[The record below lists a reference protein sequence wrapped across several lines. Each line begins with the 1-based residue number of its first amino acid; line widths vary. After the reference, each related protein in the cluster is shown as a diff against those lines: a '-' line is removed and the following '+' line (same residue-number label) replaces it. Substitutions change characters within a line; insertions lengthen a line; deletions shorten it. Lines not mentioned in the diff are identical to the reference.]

1 MKILKVDRTAS
12 GGIASGRAF
21 VLEEQDLSPDLFA
34 IAPEQAET
42 EVQRYTAAV
51 DAVSADLAPLAEK
64 EEIFAAHLELVQD
77 EALRMGVC
85 EKIETGNVNAEKA
98 LHDTA
103 EEYAAVFE
111 MMEDEYMRERAAD
124 LKDIRNRLMRKLKN
138 LPETDLSGIR
148 EKVILVAKDLAP
160 SDTAKLDLNFVQ
172 GFITEGGGVTSHVAI
187 MAKNL
192 GLPALV
198 GVKGVL
204 EAADSGD
211 FIILDADEKTV
222 YVNPESEIAEEYV
235 KKQEEQAKRKEE
247 LLKLRDLKAV
257 TTDGHE
263 VEICANVGNL
273 DDIRNAL
280 KFSIDGVGLFRSEFL
295 YMENDHFPTEEE
307 QFEVYKAAAELLGGR
322 ELTIRTL
329 DIGGDKGLSY
339 FEFPKEENPFLGYRA
354 IRIGLDRT
362 EILKTQL
369 KALLRAGCYGRIR
382 IMYPMIISVEEL
394 RSANSL
400 LEECKNE
407 LRTEGKAFA
416 EKPEVGI
423 MIETPA
429 AVMMAEEL
437 GAEADFFSIG
447 TNDLTQYFLAVD
459 RGNEKISAMYNPFH
473 PGVLRAIART
483 IEAGHAAGIKVGMCG
498 EFAGNP
504 DAVPILLGLGLDEFS
519 MSAGSTLEVKQ
530 KIRQAEYQKSL
541 ALAERILKTKT
552 VPEVEQRIQEWH
564 QDNQTL

>member
-1 MKILKVDRTAS
+1 MCIRDR
-12 GGIASGRAF
+12 
-21 VLEEQDLSPDLFA
+21 
-34 IAPEQAET
+34 
-42 EVQRYTAAV
+42 
-51 DAVSADLAPLAEK
+51 
-64 EEIFAAHLELVQD
+64 
-77 EALRMGVC
+77 
-85 EKIETGNVNAEKA
+85 
-98 LHDTA
+98 
-103 EEYAAVFE
+103 
-111 MMEDEYMRERAAD
+111 
-124 LKDIRNRLMRKLKN
+124 
-138 LPETDLSGIR
+138 
-148 EKVILVAKDLAP
+148 
-160 SDTAKLDLNFVQ
+160 
-172 GFITEGGGVTSHVAI
+172 
-187 MAKNL
+187 
-192 GLPALV
+192 
-198 GVKGVL
+198 
-204 EAADSGD
+204 
-211 FIILDADEKTV
+211 
-222 YVNPESEIAEEYV
+222 
-235 KKQEEQAKRKEE
+235 
-247 LLKLRDLKAV
+247 
-257 TTDGHE
+257 
-263 VEICANVGNL
+263 
-273 DDIRNAL
+273 
-280 KFSIDGVGLFRSEFL
+280 
-295 YMENDHFPTEEE
+295 
-307 QFEVYKAAAELLGGR
+307 
-322 ELTIRTL
+322 
-329 DIGGDKGLSY
+329 
-339 FEFPKEENPFLGYRA
+339 
-354 IRIGLDRT
+354 
-362 EILKTQL
+362 L

>member
-1 MKILKVDRTAS
+1 MEILKVDRTAS
-12 GGIASGRAF
+12 GGIASGKAF
-21 VLEEQDLSPDLFA
+21 VLEEQDLAPDPSP
-34 IAPEQAET
+34 IAPEQAEA
-42 EVQRYTAAV
+42 EKQRYE
-51 DAVSADLAPLAEK
+51 DAVKAVKEDLAPLAEK
-64 EEIFAAHLELVQD
+64 EEIFAAHMELVQD
-77 EALRMGVC
+77 EALRMGVTDR
-85 EKIETGNVNAEKA
+85 IVSGGLNAEKA
-98 LHDTA
+98 LHDTIV
-103 EEYAAVFE
+103 EYAAVFE

-124 LKDIRNRLMRKLKN
+124 LQDIRNRLMRKLKN
-138 LPETDLSGIR
+138 LPETDLSGIH

-160 SDTAKLDLNFVQ
+160 SDTAKLDLNYVK

-198 GVKGVL
+198 GVKGIL
-204 EAADSGD
+204 KAASSGD
-211 FIILDADEKTV
+211 YIILDADEKKV
-222 YVNPESEIAEEYV
+222 FINPDLATSGEYV
-235 KKQEEQAKRKEE
+235 RRQEEQDRRKKE
-247 LLKLRDLKAV
+247 LLKLKNLKAV

-280 KFSIDGVGLFRSEFL
+280 NFSIDGVGLFRSEFL

-307 QFEVYKAAAELLGGR
+307 QYEVYKTAAELLGGR

-362 EILKTQL
+362 DILKTQL

-394 RSANSL
+394 RAANAL
-400 LEECKNE
+400 LEECKKE
-407 LRTEGKAFA
+407 LAAEGKDYA
-416 EKPEVGI
+416 EELEVGI

-437 GAEADFFSIG
+437 GKEADFFSIG

-459 RGNEKISAMYNPFH
+459 RGNDKISAMYNPFH
-473 PGVLRAIART
+473 PGVLRAVSRT

-504 DAVPILLGLGLDEFS
+504 DAVPVLLGLGLDEFS

-530 KIRQAEYQKSL
+530 VVRSSEYLEARKL
-541 ALAERILKTKT
+541 GEEILEART
-552 VPEVEQRIQEWH
+552 VAEVEESVAGWH
-564 QDNQTL
+564 KNN